1 LLRIVSALSIGTESD
16 SLCPQPQAAAAAFS
30 KLIAE
35 RAKPSF
41 LVPAQQMGTP
51 QSGKAV
57 QGRNDGQLASGNCA
71 A

>member
-1 LLRIVSALSIGTESD
+1 LRIVPALSIGTEND
-16 SLCPQPQAAAAAFS
+16 FLCPRPQAAAAAFS

-41 LVPAQQMGTP
+41 LVPAQQMRTQ

-57 QGRNDGQLASGNCA
+57 QDRHDGRLASGNCA